1 MSTANQQLTR
11 ASSPDLLAGATCPEK
26 SHIAGFPRRALAE
39 VAILI
44 VLVETIMWLVP
55 LTPNPRL
62 AYAGVAFLLA
72 LFVAVCSMTDGARA
86 REIGLRFDNLFPVLK
101 RITPVLAIFVLLI
114 VAIGFEFGTLRFGR
128 KFFSMLLFVPLWAFL
143 QQYLLLVF
151 IGRRLQMILGD
162 GRRSVALTAALF
174 SLLHLPNPVLTLAC
188 AAGGYI
194 WAREYQRSPNLFAS
208 ALTHTVASA
217 FLANSLPG
225 WLLKNMV
232 VGYNYF
238 LR

>member
-1 MSTANQQLTR
+1 MSTVLESLTKAPFADTL
-11 ASSPDLLAGATCPEK
+11 ASTPELNERQKDLSSRRSLIELA
-26 SHIAGFPRRALAE
+26 SLM
-39 VAILI
+39 

-55 LTPNPRL
+55 FAPNPRL
-62 AYAGVAFLLA
+62 AYAGVALALA
-72 LFVAVCSMTDGARA
+72 LFVAVSGLTDGSSA
-86 REIGLRFDNLFPVLK
+86 REIGLRVDNLFVVLK
-101 RITPVLAIFVLLI
+101 RTAPFLAVFVLI
-114 VAIGFEFGTLRFGR
+114 AVAIGFEFGTLRFGK
-128 KFFSMLLFVPLWAFL
+128 KFYSMLMFVPFWAMA
-143 QQYLLLVF
+143 QQYLLLAF
-151 IGRRLQMILGD
+151 IGRRLRAILGD
-162 GRRSVALTAALF
+162 GPRSTAVTAALF
-174 SLLHLPNPVLTLAC
+174 SLLHLPNPVLTVVC

-194 WAREYQRSPNLFAS
+194 WAREYQRHPNLFAN

>member
-1 MSTANQQLTR
+1 MSTANQQLTK
-11 ASSPDLLAGATCPEK
+11 APSANVLAAATDSEM
-26 SHIAGFPRRALAE
+26 SHVSRFPGRPLTE
-39 VAILI
+39 LAILI
-44 VLVETIMWLVP
+44 LLVETIMWLVP
-55 LTPNPRL
+55 FAPNPRM
-62 AYAGVAFLLA
+62 AYAGVAVVIA
-72 LFVAVCSMTDGARA
+72 LFVAVSSVTGGASM
-86 REIGLRFDNLFPVLK
+86 REIGLRFDNLFLVVR
-101 RITPVLAIFVLLI
+101 RIAPVLAVFVFVVVL
-114 VAIGFEFGTLRFGR
+114 IGFGFGTLRFGR

-143 QQYLLLVF
+143 QQYLLLAF
-151 IGRRLQMILGD
+151 IGPRLRAILGD
-162 GRRSVALTAALF
+162 GPRSVAITAAVF
-174 SLLHLPNPVLTLAC
+174 SLLHLPNPVLTVVC

-194 WAREYQRSPNLFAS
+194 WAREYQRAPNLFAN